1 MCMAVWSNAYL
12 VTRLFHSFL
21 PLWRGVT
28 GSAGGFFSSIIPP
41 SPQGQCL
48 CPGSPGYRGRRG
60 ASSNERHV
68 LVAWVPTEEHS
79 LVPAGP
85 KGAGS
90 AQAGE
95 AGLGGVC
102 SDFYRRIPG
111 VCRRETEKDH
121 G

>member
-1 MCMAVWSNAYL
+1 MCMAVWFNAYL
-12 VTRLFHSFL
+12 VTKLFHYFP

-28 GSAGGFFSSIIPP
+28 GSAGFLFNY
-41 SPQGQCL
+41 SPL
-48 CPGSPGYRGRRG
+48 PTRAVPLPRRPGYRGRRG
-60 ASSNERHV
+60 ASSNERYI

-95 AGLGGVC
+95 AGWGGVC
-102 SDFYRRIPG
+102 SDFYRRVPG
-111 VCRRETEKDH
+111 VCRWEMEKDH